1 MTPWGSKW
9 RLKAVLP
16 VAAVLVLG
24 LAVFETVMLILE
36 TPNRHWILI
45 TATGGA
51 VAICGVLLAVLAVL
65 FQKPLVEMNEKI
77 ARLRDGDLNVTL
89 NFAHRD
95 DEIGEL
101 GRHFNDM
108 VQQIRR
114 SREEIERLHRE
125 QMTRAEHL
133 ATLGELATGLAH
145 EIRNPLTG
153 IAGAIEIL
161 VRDLPPQSPGRDV
174 MEEVRTEVKRIHVIL
189 SDLLVYARP
198 QPPRL
203 VAADLNAAAEQAT
216 RLAREQ
222 IRSRPIEIELISQP
236 DLPPVVHDPAQI
248 EQVLMNLLLNGI
260 QAISERGKVE
270 LKIVTDG
277 NVALLTV
284 SDTGRGISPQDLPRI
299 FRPFYTTKQR
309 GTGVGLS
316 LAKGIVEGHGG
327 HIDVTSELGRGTRF
341 TVCLPISSA
350 KDRTEFSN
358 KDKVA

>member
-1 MTPWGSKW
+1 MNPLISKW

-24 LAVFETVMLILE
+24 LAVFEAAMLILE

-45 TATGGA
+45 IAAGGA
-51 VAICGVLLAVLAVL
+51 VAICGVLLAVLAIL
-65 FQKPLVEMNEKI
+65 FQKPLVEMNDKI
-77 ARLRDGDLNVTL
+77 ARLRNGDLNVTL
-89 NFAHRD
+89 NFARRN

-101 GRHFNDM
+101 GRHFNEM
-108 VQQIRR
+108 VCQLRQ

-161 VRDLPPQSPGRDV
+161 VGDLPPQSPGRDV
-174 MEEVRTEVKRIHVIL
+174 LEEVRREVKRINVIL
-189 SDLLVYARP
+189 SDLLIYARP

-260 QAISERGKVE
+260 QAIPERGKIE
-270 LKIVTDG
+270 LKIVTEG
-277 NVALLTV
+277 SFALLTV
-284 SDTGRGISPQDLPRI
+284 SDTGGGISPQDLPRV
-299 FRPFYTTKQR
+299 FRPFFTTKQR
-309 GTGVGLS
+309 GTGVGLP

-327 HIDVTSELGRGTRF
+327 RIDVTSELGRGTKF
-341 TVCLPISSA
+341 TVCLPISPANDGTASS
-350 KDRTEFSN
+350 KKGT
-358 KDKVA
+358 VA